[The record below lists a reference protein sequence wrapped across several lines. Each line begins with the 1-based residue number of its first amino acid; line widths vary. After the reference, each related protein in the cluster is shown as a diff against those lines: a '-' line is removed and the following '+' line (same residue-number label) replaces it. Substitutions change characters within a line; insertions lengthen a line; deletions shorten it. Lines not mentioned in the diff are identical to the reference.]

1 MFRYEIKNVS
11 SESEL
16 DNALSLARSVFRDS
30 GKLDRP
36 TFFREFWLA
45 RMPANND
52 FMLYAQ
58 HGEEIIGMVF
68 GYTESNNSISLG
80 TVAASTQYQNQ
91 GIASAL
97 LKEMEKRAAT
107 KGHHLVVVA
116 AMEAAEGFYLKCGY
130 VPHLF
135 IQAKPPLTLER
146 LRSLNKQYDEAW
158 TYDDGKD
165 IKLCIDTRGIDKE
178 LQHKYD
184 KAFPE
189 CATQT
194 LFTKQV

>member
-1 MFRYEIKNVS
+1 VFRYEIKNVA
-11 SESEL
+11 SETEL
-16 DNALSLARSVFRDS
+16 ENALTFAKSVFKDS

-36 TFFREFWLA
+36 TFFREFWLK

-52 FMLYAQ
+52 FMLYVKD
-58 HGEEIIGMVF
+58 GEELIGMVF
-68 GYTESNNSISLG
+68 GYVESNNSITLA
-80 TVAASTQYQNQ
+80 TVAASTQYRNQ
-91 GIASAL
+91 GIASSL
-97 LKEMEKRAAT
+97 LKELEKRAAA
-107 KGHHLVVVA
+107 KGHHLITVA

-135 IQAKPPLTLER
+135 VQAKPPLTLGK

-165 IKLCIDTRGIDKE
+165 IRLCLDTKGIDKG

-189 CATQT
+189 CTTQT